1 MFDAP
6 MMDEPMF
13 DDTMLDDNFIINQYS
28 EMLAT
33 LPTTKPKEIITPP
46 MPITTPGSAT
56 LEGFRTFRTP
66 TASRTIAPII
76 TTPGTTTASRI
87 TTALRTAA
95 FITTTTARIPMI
107 PTFPSPNVK
116 TTTRYTTASSTMEAS
131 TAAASTTTTGIRS
144 EEMIQK

>member
-46 MPITTPGSAT
+46 MPITTPGAAT
-56 LEGFRTFRTP
+56 LEVFRTFRTP
-66 TASRTIAPII
+66 TASRTIPPAI
-76 TTPGTTTASRI
+76 TTPGQNT
-87 TTALRTAA
+87 L
-95 FITTTTARIPMI
+95 ARKV
-107 PTFPSPNVK
+107 FQNRLS
-116 TTTRYTTASSTMEAS
+116 
-131 TAAASTTTTGIRS
+131 
-144 EEMIQK
+144 